1 MRITKRQLRRIV
13 REVAEIVHAGTP
25 AIEAAYDE
33 EMDEEDPRHAEDR
46 WERREEELYES
57 LRGSLR
63 RALIKEQHKVG
74 GDMPRDM
81 FNPGQPPLEITDPG
95 VTGEQ
100 INDAWPNVIYNGQDV
115 MDLMYDDRTIASA
128 EDAIAD
134 MIGADRF
141 EGQES
146 YLAWIPSK
154 DIFVMGFDVFQDHGM
169 TSGIVEL
176 DPRGRVLGA
185 DTGGSKGMYGRGGGR
200 EQVQKMYPDRLEL
213 RLD

>member
-57 LRGSLR
+57 LRCSLR

-81 FNPGQPPLEITDPG
+81 FNPGQPPLEITEPG
-95 VTGEQ
+95 VTREQ
-100 INDAWPNVIYNGQDV
+100 ISDAWPNVIYKGQDV

-128 EDAIAD
+128 EDAITD
-134 MIGADRF
+134 ITGEDRF
-141 EGQES
+141 EGQEA

-185 DTGGSKGMYGRGGGR
+185 DTGGSGMYGRGGGR